1 MRTTIATMMV
11 AVLAC
16 PASAQVFS
24 SGLPSGYVCMGMCS
38 TAATPDGSIT
48 AVPTGS
54 ARVGY
59 VTTHQSGNTANP
71 LGIPSSTNG
80 SQLYSTPF
88 TGTAG
93 QTLSFYFDYI
103 TSDG

>member
-1 MRTTIATMMV
+1 MTSIRSGLCA
-11 AVLAC
+11 AVLVVMAF
-16 PASAQVFS
+16 PARAQVFS
-24 SGLPSGYVCMGMCS
+24 SGLPAGYTCAGMCS

-48 AVPTGS
+48 PVPTGS

-59 VTTHQSGNTANP
+59 VTTHQSGNPANP

-88 TGTAG
+88 TGTIG
-93 QTLSFYFDYI
+93 QTLSF
-103 TSDG
+103 